1 MQLLHYLIC
10 TSFEFWIIFAW
21 LLRSIGAIAPA
32 YKHQKPWHC
41 HGSLKQQGLEDCR
54 SAPTAQ
60 RAPFPRG
67 CCDSGE
73 QGRGTTTRHGGCGGI
88 WIPVFSARR
97 LEPQVSADDDFQVC
111 VTWRSRGNVHGSCKD
126 LLPECRTCAMTN
138 FQLEGGKLRGLFREA
153 VGQHN
158 YFYME

>member
-1 MQLLHYLIC
+1 MLPQPSVLL
-10 TSFEFWIIFAW
+10 SP
-21 LLRSIGAIAPA
+21 GAAAILGSRAGAPQPGMGA
-32 YKHQKPWHC
+32 AEGFGAQC
-41 HGSLKQQGLEDCR
+41 SVHGRDQ
-54 SAPTAQ
+54 
-60 RAPFPRG
+60 
-67 CCDSGE
+67 
-73 QGRGTTTRHGGCGGI
+73 
-88 WIPVFSARR
+88 R

-126 LLPECRTCAMTN
+126 LLPDCRTCAMTN